1 MSDHRSFCQFTI
13 LLKEGI
19 HDLIVFPH
27 RIIEPLR
34 EVEREDSGLL
44 DLVAHLVDQ
53 AVQPFVSRNLGYE
66 AMKAAV
72 SLKVT
77 LQIFFLIG
85 FPEELMQ
92 FPETRDLFS
101 LSPFHGEP
109 RGPSLQNTQNGVV
122 VLHVFYRRLA
132 DHDLAI
138 GEKG

>member
-1 MSDHRSFCQFTI
+1 MSDHRSFCQFGI
-13 LLKEGI
+13 LLKEDI

-72 SLKVT
+72 GLKAT

-92 FPETRDLFS
+92 FPDRKDLFS

-109 RGPSLQNTQNGVV
+109 RARGELPCNDGPLELLCQKSP
-122 VLHVFYRRLA
+122 
-132 DHDLAI
+132 
-138 GEKG
+138 